1 MWNKIKNF
9 FKGYKDIIIEDQKQ
23 TIKRLQEENT
33 QKQNEIFA
41 LYDQIDEMKHRIRV
55 TLAKE
60 RSNV

>member
-1 MWNKIKNF
+1 MWQKIKNL
-9 FKGYKDIIIEDQKQ
+9 FKDYKDIIIEDQRK
-23 TIKRLQEENT
+23 TIKRLQKENT

-41 LYDQIDEMKHRIRV
+41 LYDQIDELKHRIRV

>member
-23 TIKRLQEENT
+23 TIRRLQKENA

-41 LYDQIDEMKHRIRV
+41 LYDLIEALKQRISLV
-55 TLAKE
+55 KV
-60 RSNV
+60 NNG

>member
-1 MWNKIKNF
+1 MWNTIKNF

-41 LYDQIDEMKHRIRV
+41 LYVLIEDLKQKTSLV
-55 TLAKE
+55 KV
-60 RSNV
+60 NNG

>member
-23 TIKRLQEENT
+23 TIRRLQKENA

-41 LYDQIDEMKHRIRV
+41 LYDLVEALKQRISLV
-55 TLAKE
+55 KV
-60 RSNV
+60 NNG